1 MAKMNYHYDA
11 EADVLYISFAQ
22 SKHVKTVELSEHLLL
37 RLDTGQDHADPPV
50 AIGLTLLFPA
60 TLLKLGHR
68 PMQLDLKRLRH
79 LPTSL
84 QLAALQ
90 VLTTPPLSELIRAEL
105 AFAPTVPPLRQLM
118 AA

>member
-1 MAKMNYHYDA
+1 MAKINYHYDA
-11 EADVLYISFAQ
+11 EGDVLYISFGQ

-37 RLDTGQDHADPPV
+37 RLDTGQDSADSPL

-79 LPTSL
+79 LPASL
-84 QLAALQ
+84 QLATLQ

-105 AFAPTVPPLRQLM
+105 A
-118 AA
+118 